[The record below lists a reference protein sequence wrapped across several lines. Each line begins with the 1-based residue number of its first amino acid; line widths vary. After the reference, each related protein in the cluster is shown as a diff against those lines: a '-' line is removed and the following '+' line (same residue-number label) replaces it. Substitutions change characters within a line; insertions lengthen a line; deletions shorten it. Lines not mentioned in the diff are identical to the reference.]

1 VRTLAEVVVFVAGAL
16 VVLGTLLSAVRTVV
30 LPRAASVRLTRIVFV
45 NVRRVFE
52 WWANRC
58 RTYERQDA
66 VLAHFAPV
74 ALLCL
79 PVVWL
84 SIVLLAGT
92 AMFWGLGQHPLDA
105 AFVTSGSSLLTLGFA
120 TASDVGHAAVAFL
133 EGMVGLVLL
142 ALLISYLPTMYAS
155 FSRRE
160 AQVALLAVR
169 AGSPPTGVDL
179 VQRLWTI
186 GLTDGLDDLWT
197 GWEQWF
203 AELDETHTSAPSLV
217 FFRSPRPERSW
228 ITAAGAVLD
237 GASLFLSS
245 VRVDDPLPE
254 AALCI
259 RSGYLALRNIAGFF
273 SIPYDADP
281 RYGDPVSIDRSEFDV
296 AYERLAAVGLPMK
309 PDREQAWHDFAGW
322 RVNYDQPLLGLAGLI
337 HAPTAPWSSDRSTRT
352 RYAVAWRRRSS
363 ASDRRDPG

>member
-1 VRTLAEVVVFVAGAL
+1 VRTLAEVVVFATAVL
-16 VVLGTLLSAVRTVV
+16 VVAGTLLSAIRTVV
-30 LPRAASVRLTRIVFV
+30 LPRAAAVRLTRVVFV
-45 NVRRVFE
+45 SVRRLFE
-52 WWANRC
+52 WWARRC
-58 RTYERQDA
+58 ETYERQDA

-74 ALLCL
+74 ALLLL

-92 AMFWGLGQHPLDA
+92 AMFWALGAHPLDE
-105 AFVTSGSSLLTLGFA
+105 AFITSGSSLLTLGFA
-120 TASDVGHAAVAFL
+120 TASDVGHAVVAFL
-133 EGMVGLVLL
+133 EGMVGLILL
-142 ALLISYLPTMYAS
+142 ALLISYLPTMYSS

-179 VQRLWTI
+179 VERLWTI
-186 GLTDGLDDLWT
+186 GLTDGLNAVWT

-228 ITAAGAVLD
+228 VTAAGAVLD
-237 GASLFLSS
+237 GASLSLSS
-245 VRVDDPLPE
+245 IRTDDPMPE

-259 RSGYLALRNIAGFF
+259 RSGYLALRNIADFF
-273 SIPYDADP
+273 DIPYDPDP
-281 RYGDPVSIDRSEFDV
+281 SPGDPISIERQEFDD
-296 AYERLAAVGLPMK
+296 AYERLAAAGLPME
-309 PDREQAWHDFAGW
+309 PDREQAWRDFAGW
-322 RVNYDQPLLGLAGLI
+322 RVNYDRALLGLAGLI

-352 RYAVAWRRRSS
+352 RYLVMMRRRPRNR
-363 ASDRRDPG
+363 AVQ